1 MQSSFLRMSFFPLA
15 VVSAM
20 AFGESQARAQLPE
33 AMRFKTIFPFV
44 VGNTE
49 LPAGTYTIQR
59 LGDEQF
65 VYLVKGQKSVILETN
80 LAGNAPATV
89 LNPDK
94 GEVIFQRVGDTLV
107 MQEVWDPI
115 DGTGIVSTMR
125 FKGADAATERA
136 GRVAENVPATVIVP
150 LLARAN

>member
-15 VVSAM
+15 VVSAI
-20 AFGESQARAQLPE
+20 ALGESQARAQLPE
-33 AMRFKTIFPFV
+33 AMKFKTIFPFV

-65 VYLVKGQKSVILETN
+65 VYEVKGQKSVLLQTN
-80 LAGNAPATV
+80 LVSDAPPTV

-115 DGTGIVSTMR
+115 DGTGIMSTMK
-125 FKGADAATERA
+125 FKGAEAAKDRA

-150 LLARAN
+150 LVGATN